1 MEKHTTK
8 LNYLRGNIEKLH
20 QDIKIKMAEYLE
32 IWHLCKKSYLCRK
45 QHVLIQD
52 WKFYLCFVSSVWA
65 KAEFIVHQMS
75 KHILRNEKSQISK
88 SHQLKSIVS
97 SDGTIIYQNST
108 KHSYSPMTVF
118 IILTLKIQLSVI
130 IRCRLAQL
138 NMDLQKATC
147 LRTIQ
152 NLEFTIPKKT
162 SKAGSV
168 DGQPCKYSSL
178 VERPPW
184 LPLYWSPTFSQ
195 PQLPFWLK
203 PSVVV
208 LLLSEHCWKNGDFA
222 PSPINWKQSLSEITI
237 HGIILMARGC
247 FRAYITLYHSLLS

>member
-1 MEKHTTK
+1 MWNNEDLHAHFSKNKSGLRETDFFFNGTFKSTFMEISYFCQFFAK
-8 LNYLRGNIEKLH
+8 LLALT
-20 QDIKIKMAEYLE
+20 
-32 IWHLCKKSYLCRK
+32 RK
-45 QHVLIQD
+45 NPFLIVLI
-52 WKFYLCFVSSVWA
+52 
-65 KAEFIVHQMS
+65 E
-75 KHILRNEKSQISK
+75 
-88 SHQLKSIVS
+88 SIMCN
-97 SDGTIIYQNST
+97 GTIIYQDST

-178 VERPPW
+178 AERPPW
-184 LPLYWSPTFSQ
+184 LPLY
-195 PQLPFWLK
+195 
-203 PSVVV
+203 
-208 LLLSEHCWKNGDFA
+208 
-222 PSPINWKQSLSEITI
+222 
-237 HGIILMARGC
+237 
-247 FRAYITLYHSLLS
+247 

>member
-1 MEKHTTK
+1 MREGGSACARLVNHFNNSTIILPKTILIEVIGPNWISQIYNEYPVHLLMEKHTTK

-130 IRCRLAQL
+130 IHCRLAQL

-168 DGQPCKYSSL
+168 DGQPCIYSSL
-178 VERPPW
+178 AERPPW
-184 LPLYWSPTFSQ
+184 LPLY
-195 PQLPFWLK
+195 
-203 PSVVV
+203 
-208 LLLSEHCWKNGDFA
+208 
-222 PSPINWKQSLSEITI
+222 
-237 HGIILMARGC
+237 
-247 FRAYITLYHSLLS
+247 